1 MSWKLT
7 ASHLIVTLISTFIF
21 GFGVYL
27 VFVIGV
33 ASGSGVNSVADF
45 IYGTVLIAIVGGV
58 YLALIG
64 AVGAVISGIAGIR
77 LARRFGRRI
86 EAIEEA
92 TEEIARGNLDHRV
105 AIVSRDELGRLAER
119 FNLLASRL
127 EVIESGR
134 RTFVSNVSHDLRTP
148 IAVIR
153 GHVEA
158 QLARDEGAEPAAPVE

>member
-1 MSWKLT
+1 M
-7 ASHLIVTLISTFIF
+7 IS
-21 GFGVYL
+21 
-27 VFVIGV
+27 GV
-33 ASGSGVNSVADF
+33 AGF
-45 IYGTVLIAIVGGV
+45 Q
-58 YLALIG
+58 
-64 AVGAVISGIAGIR
+64 

-92 TEEIARGNLDHRV
+92 TEEIARGNLEHRV

-127 EVIESGR
+127 EQIEKGR
-134 RTFVSNVSHDLRTP
+134 RAFVSNVSHDLRTP

-158 QLARDEGAEPAAPVE
+158 